1 MGYIRYGL
9 YLEVLAGLFLVLL
22 VTWLWEQKRYKRVTR
37 SAALI
42 ISVIMMLQMVFAT
55 RYLSETEWSV
65 RPTVFQA
72 PAAFV
77 DESKYLLRD
86 RSIRQWLTPEDRA
99 AFDQVDL
106 WIVSGSKTAGLLP
119 FLNRRAP
126 VLGVRSAGIFTMDAS
141 RREFARLFGL
151 REGQR
156 IYSLTL
162 PEDHDEAL
170 KALHT
175 AGLRA
180 GEPKMINLPFFAPSH
195 IVHVNLFE
203 VSLEKPTQGLR

>member
-9 YLEVLAGLFLVLL
+9 YLEILAGLFLVLL
-22 VTWLWEQKRYKRVTR
+22 FAWLWEQRRCQPVAR
-37 SAALI
+37 SAAL
-42 ISVIMMLQMVFAT
+42 VIAFVMMLQMVFAT
-55 RYLSETEWSV
+55 RYLSELEWSV

-72 PAAFV
+72 PAAFS

-119 FLNRRAP
+119 FLNNRAP

-141 RREFARLFGL
+141 RREFERLFDL
-151 REGQR
+151 HQGQR

-162 PEDHDEAL
+162 PEDHEEAL
-170 KALHT
+170 KSLHT

-180 GEPKMINLPFFAPSH
+180 GEPRMINLPFFAPSH
-195 IVHVNLFE
+195 IVHVNLFKVMKE
-203 VSLEKPTQGLR
+203 P